1 MYSPFKYL
9 PQFYMERAITTPSY
23 TGGNRDL
30 DMDPKISKQI
40 NGKPCGILDLAI
52 HSAVNN
58 CRTIT
63 VSQALC

>member
-23 TGGNRDL
+23 IGGNRDL

-40 NGKPCGILDLAI
+40 NGKPCRILD
-52 HSAVNN
+52 S
-58 CRTIT
+58 
-63 VSQALC
+63 